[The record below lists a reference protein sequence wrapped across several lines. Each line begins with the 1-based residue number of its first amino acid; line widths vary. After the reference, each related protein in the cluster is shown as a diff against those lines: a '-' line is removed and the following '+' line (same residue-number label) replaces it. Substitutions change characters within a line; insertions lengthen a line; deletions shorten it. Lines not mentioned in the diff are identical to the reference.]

1 MYLFDIKNII
11 FLTFM
16 LLNIFKLIFLEK
28 KLLKNYT
35 KILYCRK
42 DFLFQ
47 KHYSIHLIK
56 LILNSIFI
64 LFFVVIASSA
74 KAKYASFIINENT
87 KRIYHNTNA
96 DTRNYP
102 ASLTKIMTLY
112 MIFDSLKNKKISMN
126 TKFKIS
132 KRAARQPPS
141 KLNLSAGSSITV
153 RNAILALIT
162 KSANDVATVV
172 AENLG
177 KSERNFAKLMT
188 KKARKLGMSRTTFKN
203 ASGLPNRGQLSTA
216 RDMAVLGMAIRKN
229 HPNFF
234 KLFKTK
240 SFVYKGVKYTNHN
253 NLLSNYSGTDGIKT
267 GYTNASGFNL
277 VASVERNGQRIIG
290 VVFGGKKARSRDKH
304 MISLL
309 NKYFKT
315 SPSKP
320 LVRIAKPSEMP
331 KVRPKIIV
339 SEKNVKSFKIP
350 PKTTKTLYSENVQD
364 DWFVQIGAFKN
375 RLNAHKAAR
384 NARNIVPEQLGN
396 LPASLSK
403 ITKTNNKN
411 SNLEYLWRVRFIE
424 LAENQ
429 ARSVCAELWTSGLS
443 CIPLPSNNKS

>member
-1 MYLFDIKNII
+1 MFRNYV
-11 FLTFM
+11 
-16 LLNIFKLIFLEK
+16 KLISFLPVFW
-28 KLLKNYT
+28 
-35 KILYCRK
+35 IIC
-42 DFLFQ
+42 
-47 KHYSIHLIK
+47 
-56 LILNSIFI
+56 
-64 LFFVVIASSA
+64 VSSA
-74 KAKYASFIINENT
+74 HAKYASFIINENT
-87 KRIYHNTNA
+87 KRIYHNANA

-112 MIFDSLKNKKISMN
+112 LVFDALKSKKISMSS
-126 TKFKIS
+126 KFKVS
-132 KRAARQPPS
+132 KRATRQPPS
-141 KLNLSAGSSITV
+141 KLNLSAGSNITV
-153 RNAILALIT
+153 KNAILALVT
-162 KSANDVATVV
+162 KSANDVATVI

-188 KKARKLGMSRTTFKN
+188 RKAKKLGMTRTTFRN

-216 RDMAVLGMAIRKN
+216 RDMATLGIAIRKN
-229 HPNFF
+229 HPKFF

-240 SFVYKGVKYTNHN
+240 SFIYKGIKYTNHN
-253 NLLSNYSGTDGIKT
+253 NLLGSYSGTDGIKT

-304 MISLL
+304 MVTLL

-315 SPSKP
+315 SLSKP
-320 LVRIAKPSEMP
+320 LVRIAKPSELP
-331 KVRPKIIV
+331 KIRPKIV
-339 SEKNVKSFKIP
+339 MAEKNIKNFRIP
-350 PKTTKTLYSENVQD
+350 PKITNNIIPNNVEE
-364 DWFVQIGAFKN
+364 DWFIQIGAFKN

-403 ITKTNNKN
+403 ITKSSTNN
-411 SNLEYLWRVRFIE
+411 NLQYLWRVRFVE

-443 CIPLPSNNKS
+443 CIPLPSNNNS

>member
-1 MYLFDIKNII
+1 M
-11 FLTFM
+11 
-16 LLNIFKLIFLEK
+16 K
-28 KLLKNYT
+28 KLLKNCT
-35 KILYCRK
+35 KMLNYQTF
-42 DFLFQ
+42 FLFQ
-47 KHYSIHLIK
+47 NNYSMRLIK
-56 LILNSIFI
+56 LIFNSIFI
-64 LFFVVIASSA
+64 LFFIVISSSA

-112 MIFDSLKNKKISMN
+112 MVFDALKNKKISMN

-141 KLNLSAGSSITV
+141 KLNLSAGSNITV
-153 RNAILALIT
+153 KNAILALIT

-188 KKARKLGMSRTTFKN
+188 KKARKLGMTRTTFKN

-216 RDMAVLGMAIRKN
+216 RDMAVLGIAIRKN

-240 SFVYKGVKYTNHN
+240 SFVYKGIKYTNHN

-304 MISLL
+304 MINLL

-320 LVRIAKPSEMP
+320 LVRIAKPSEIP
-331 KVRPKIIV
+331 KARPKIIIA
-339 SEKNVKSFKIP
+339 EKNVRNFKIP
-350 PKTTKTLYSENVQD
+350 ARTNKTLYSEDIQD
-364 DWFVQIGAFKN
+364 NWFVQIGAFKN

-403 ITKTNNKN
+403 ITKTNNAN
-411 SNLEYLWRVRFIE
+411 NNLEYLWRVRFIE

>member
-1 MYLFDIKNII
+1 MFRNYV
-11 FLTFM
+11 
-16 LLNIFKLIFLEK
+16 KLISFLPVFWMI
-28 KLLKNYT
+28 Y
-35 KILYCRK
+35 
-42 DFLFQ
+42 
-47 KHYSIHLIK
+47 
-56 LILNSIFI
+56 
-64 LFFVVIASSA
+64 VSSA
-74 KAKYASFIINENT
+74 HAKYASFIINENT
-87 KRIYHNTNA
+87 KRIYHNANA

-112 MIFDSLKNKKISMN
+112 LVFDALKSKKISMN
-126 TKFKIS
+126 SKFKVS
-132 KRAARQPPS
+132 KRATRQPPS
-141 KLNLSAGSSITV
+141 KLNLSAGSNITV
-153 RNAILALIT
+153 KNAILSLVT
-162 KSANDVATVV
+162 KSANDVATVI

-188 KKARKLGMSRTTFKN
+188 RKAKKLGMTRTTFRN

-216 RDMAVLGMAIRKN
+216 RDMATLGIAIRKN

-240 SFVYKGVKYTNHN
+240 SFIYKGIKYTNHN
-253 NLLSNYSGTDGIKT
+253 NLLGSYSGTDGIKT

-304 MISLL
+304 MVTLL

-315 SPSKP
+315 SLSKP
-320 LVRIAKPSEMP
+320 LVRIAKPSELP
-331 KVRPKIIV
+331 KIRPKIV
-339 SEKNVKSFKIP
+339 MAEKNIKNFKIP
-350 PKTTKTLYSENVQD
+350 PKITNNIIPNNVEE
-364 DWFVQIGAFKN
+364 DWFIQIGAFKN

-403 ITKTNNKN
+403 ITKSSTNN
-411 SNLEYLWRVRFIE
+411 NLQYLWRVRFVE

-443 CIPLPSNNKS
+443 CIPLPSNNNS

>member
-1 MYLFDIKNII
+1 M
-11 FLTFM
+11 
-16 LLNIFKLIFLEK
+16 
-28 KLLKNYT
+28 LKNCT
-35 KILYCRK
+35 KMSNCQKI
-42 DFLFQ
+42 FLFQ
-47 KHYSIHLIK
+47 KNYSMRLIK
-56 LILNSIFI
+56 LILNSVFI
-64 LFFVVIASSA
+64 LFFITIAPSA

-112 MIFDSLKNKKISMN
+112 MVFDSLKNKKISMN

-141 KLNLSAGSSITV
+141 KLNLSAGSNITV
-153 RNAILALIT
+153 KNAILALIT

-177 KSERNFAKLMT
+177 KSERSFARLMT
-188 KKARKLGMSRTTFKN
+188 RKARKLGMTRTTFKN

-216 RDMAVLGMAIRKN
+216 RDMAILGIAIRKN
-229 HPNFF
+229 HPIFF

-240 SFVYKGVKYTNHN
+240 SFVYKGIKYTNHN
-253 NLLSNYSGTDGIKT
+253 NLLSSYSGTDGIKT

-339 SEKNVKSFKIP
+339 AEKNVKSFKIP
-350 PKTTKTLYSENVQD
+350 PKTNKTLYSENVQD

-403 ITKTNNKN
+403 ITKTNNSN
-411 SNLEYLWRVRFIE
+411 NNLEYLWRVRFIE

-429 ARSVCAELWTSGLS
+429 ARSVCAELWSSGLS

>member
-1 MYLFDIKNII
+1 MFRNYV
-11 FLTFM
+11 
-16 LLNIFKLIFLEK
+16 KLISFLPVFWM
-28 KLLKNYT
+28 
-35 KILYCRK
+35 IC
-42 DFLFQ
+42 
-47 KHYSIHLIK
+47 
-56 LILNSIFI
+56 
-64 LFFVVIASSA
+64 VSSA
-74 KAKYASFIINENT
+74 HAKYASFIINENT
-87 KRIYHNTNA
+87 KRIYHNANA

-112 MIFDSLKNKKISMN
+112 LVFDALKSKKISMSS
-126 TKFKIS
+126 KFKVS
-132 KRAARQPPS
+132 KRATRQPPS
-141 KLNLSAGSSITV
+141 KLNLSAGSNITV
-153 RNAILALIT
+153 KNAILALVT
-162 KSANDVATVV
+162 KSANDVATVI

-177 KSERNFAKLMT
+177 KSERNFARLMT
-188 KKARKLGMSRTTFKN
+188 RKAKKLGMTRTTFRN

-216 RDMAVLGMAIRKN
+216 RDMATLGIAIRKN
-229 HPNFF
+229 HPKFF

-240 SFVYKGVKYTNHN
+240 SFIYKGVKYTNHN
-253 NLLSNYSGTDGIKT
+253 NLLGSYSGTDGIKT

-304 MISLL
+304 MVTLL

-315 SPSKP
+315 SLSKP
-320 LVRIAKPSEMP
+320 LVRIAKPSELP
-331 KVRPKIIV
+331 KTRPKIV
-339 SEKNVKSFKIP
+339 VAEKNIKNFKIP
-350 PKTTKTLYSENVQD
+350 PEIINNIIPNDIEQ
-364 DWFVQIGAFKN
+364 DWFIQIGAFKN

-403 ITKTNNKN
+403 ITKSSTNN
-411 SNLEYLWRVRFIE
+411 NLQYLWRVRFVE

>member
-1 MYLFDIKNII
+1 MFR
-11 FLTFM
+11 
-16 LLNIFKLIFLEK
+16 
-28 KLLKNYT
+28 NY
-35 KILYCRK
+35 
-42 DFLFQ
+42 
-47 KHYSIHLIK
+47 IK
-56 LILNSIFI
+56 LISFLSAFLIIFI
-64 LFFVVIASSA
+64 SSA
-74 KAKYASFIINENT
+74 HAKYASFIINENT
-87 KRIYHNTNA
+87 KRIYHNANA

-112 MIFDSLKNKKISMN
+112 LVFDALKSKKILMN
-126 TKFKIS
+126 TRFKVS
-132 KRAARQPPS
+132 KRATRQPPS
-141 KLNLSAGSSITV
+141 KLNLSAGSKITV
-153 RNAILALIT
+153 RNAILALVT
-162 KSANDVATVV
+162 KSANDVATVI

-177 KSERNFAKLMT
+177 KSERNFARLMT
-188 KKARKLGMSRTTFKN
+188 KKAKKLGMTRTTFRN

-216 RDMAVLGMAIRKN
+216 RDMATLGIAIRKN

-240 SFVYKGVKYTNHN
+240 SFVYKGIKYSNHN
-253 NLLSNYSGTDGIKT
+253 NLLGSYYGTDGIKT

-304 MISLL
+304 MIKLL
-309 NKYFKT
+309 NKHFKT

-320 LVRIAKPSEMP
+320 LVRIAKPSELP
-331 KVRPKIIV
+331 KKRPEIV
-339 SEKNVKSFKIP
+339 IVEKNIKNFKIP
-350 PKTTKTLYSENVQD
+350 PKVISRITLNNVDD
-364 DWFVQIGAFKN
+364 DWFIQIGAFKN

-403 ITKTNNKN
+403 ITKSSTNN
-411 SNLEYLWRVRFIE
+411 NLQYLWRVRFVE

-443 CIPLPSNNKS
+443 CIPLPSNNNS

>member
-1 MYLFDIKNII
+1 MVNNHKILFSKKYSLSFLIKFIFISII
-11 FLTFM
+11 FF
-16 LLNIFKLIFLEK
+16 
-28 KLLKNYT
+28 
-35 KILYCRK
+35 
-42 DFLFQ
+42 
-47 KHYSIHLIK
+47 S
-56 LILNSIFI
+56 
-64 LFFVVIASSA
+64 FVFSA
-74 KAKYASFIINENT
+74 NAKYASFIINENT

-112 MIFDSLKNKKISMN
+112 MIFDALKNKKISMN
-126 TKFKIS
+126 TKLKVS
-132 KRAARQPPS
+132 KRASRQPPS
-141 KLNLSAGSSITV
+141 KLNLSAGSNITV
-153 RNAILALIT
+153 KNAILALIT

-188 KKARKLGMSRTTFKN
+188 KKAKKLGMTRTTFKN

-216 RDMAVLGMAIRKN
+216 RDMATLGMSIRKN

-240 SFVYKGVKYTNHN
+240 SFFYKGIKYTNHN
-253 NLLSNYSGTDGIKT
+253 NLLSSYYGTDGIKT

-290 VVFGGKKARSRDKH
+290 VVFGGKKARSRDQH
-304 MISLL
+304 MIKLL
-309 NKYFKT
+309 NRYIKT
-315 SPSKP
+315 RPSKP

-331 KVRPKIIV
+331 KVRPKIIIA
-339 SEKNVKSFKIP
+339 EKNVKSFKIP
-350 PKTTKTLYSENVQD
+350 PKDLKTINFENIED

-403 ITKTNNKN
+403 ITKTNNSN
-411 SNLEYLWRVRFIE
+411 NNLEYLWRVRFIE